1 MSYAKKVVIH
11 ILLLIVASSC
21 IPTIPKEDINAKAT
35 EPTATIIKPVPTVRS
50 SIEGIKPNLQKI
62 CPVNAEPPPVELGL
76 PADLVVFAVNGT
88 ETLGDSSQPLHSKI
102 LLK

>member
-50 SIEGIKPNLQKI
+50 IKPNLQKI
-62 CPVNAEPPPVELGL
+62 CPVNAEPPLVELGL